1 MHSLLVLALLA
12 AFILLGSALA
22 SGTEAAL
29 LSVSPIQVHALAR
42 QNVGGASALERIK
55 NTPGRSLALLVVLN
69 NLFNISGSLLL
80 GAQADHALGGLPRTE
95 LLLLLF
101 NIGFTLAVIL
111 FGEIFPK
118 TLGQSFAI
126 QIALVAARPLV
137 LLQRCMRP
145 LLTLL
150 ERLMPAITA
159 SAELT
164 TNEREIHLLARLGSQ
179 QGQIEADEAAMI
191 GKVFALNDL
200 TARDLMTPR
209 VAVAT
214 LAADATLAAA
224 AAGIMAE
231 TSGAAW
237 VVLGKEVDEVI
248 GVLRREVALAALVGG
263 DGARSVASLAE
274 SPEFVPEVIRA
285 DRLLTSF
292 RRGDRSSFRVVVDEF
307 GAFVGLIS
315 AEAIFGVLAGWK
327 RINLEQPE

>member
-1 MHSLLVLALLA
+1 MQPLLVLALLA
-12 AFILLGSALA
+12 GFILLGSALA

-29 LSVSPIQVHALAR
+29 LSVSPIQVHTLAR
-42 QNVGGASALERIK
+42 QNVGGAVALERIK
-55 NTPGRSLALLVVLN
+55 NTPGRSLAMLVVLN

-80 GAQADHALGGLPRTE
+80 GAQADHAMEGLPRTE
-95 LLLLLF
+95 LALLLF

-118 TLGQSFAI
+118 TLGQLFAL
-126 QIALVAARPLV
+126 QIALAAARPLL
-137 LLQRCMRP
+137 LLQRCVRP
-145 LLTLL
+145 LLVLL
-150 ERLMPAITA
+150 ERLMPSITA

-200 TARDLMTPR
+200 TARELMTPR

-214 LAADATLAAA
+214 LAAEAPLREV
-224 AAGIMAE
+224 AAGIIAE
-231 TSGAAW
+231 SSGGAW
-237 VVLGKEVDEVI
+237 VVLGREVDEVI
-248 GVLRREVALAALVGG
+248 GVLRREVALAALVSGH
-263 DGARSVASLAE
+263 DDRLVASLAE

-315 AEAIFGVLAGWK
+315 AEAIFGVLAGWT
-327 RINLEQPE
+327 RINVEQPG